1 VRFAATSLCKLDQQL
16 FELPDLEFCQ
26 QLDRTD
32 PKVSCTPI
40 TQFEQLSNA
49 HKIAEMMKVSLRGE
63 KPYHL

>member
-1 VRFAATSLCKLDQQL
+1 VIS
-16 FELPDLEFCQ
+16 LEFCQ
-26 QLDRTD
+26 QLDHTD

-63 KPYHL
+63 KPYHLLTGWLPTVKMYK

>member
-1 VRFAATSLCKLDQQL
+1 VTS
-16 FELPDLEFCQ
+16 LEFCQ

-32 PKVSCTPI
+32 PKALAYKVSCTPI